1 MKTRKKLSKGF
12 ALILCTILLLSQT
25 LMYSSAEYYPVVSG
39 ISKIGTGQGYSA
51 YWQYWCQG
59 ASTNGNMRAYG
70 CRVVSQAKLLVE
82 AGIASSDVSIF
93 NPDIFFNWAVDTGNF
108 NSGCGEIGT
117 HGSPAV
123 NYAASHGGSLTY
135 HGRVSLTGNNSTD
148 AATAMNYINQG
159 YYVII
164 GCTNHETYVGRA
176 ASLAA
181 GKAVILDSYSSSSQN
196 PYSTYT
202 MDYNPNNL
210 VYSYLLYFSAGS
222 TPNTN
227 PTNTVTVTFLEPD
240 ADAATHCYIYDT
252 EACVARRVTNS
263 AGATMDGVG
272 VNMYSYDLNEY
283 LGSASDSSLKN
294 NKNAWYTS
302 YEVTGKALTKGTRY
316 CYQFFV
322 ILYGNTYYD
331 EIKEFTTTGSYT
343 VTFNANGGSC
353 TASSIAAKCG
363 YNYGAFG
370 TIPSASRS
378 GYTFD
383 GWYTAA
389 NGGTQITSATLY
401 TRTADQTLYAHWTPI
416 PHVHSYTAVVT
427 VPTCTDGGFTT
438 YSCAC
443 GDVYTADSVDPLG
456 HSFGAWTVTKE
467 ATVEE
472 EGVETR
478 YCANCQAAETRSI
491 PKPVPTDVPTFALS
505 DKTVT
510 AGTQF
515 DVTLSVINNPG
526 IVTASVGV
534 TYDPA
539 ILKLVSV
546 TDGGLLGAGTAFPG
560 KDLTALPYTMMWE
573 DSLANA
579 NHTEDGVLATLT
591 FEVLEDVPLGKT
603 PITLSYIKNSTLN
616 VDLDEVAFTLGNGSV
631 EVTDRTPGDAN
642 DDGIVDLK
650 DIVLLRRY
658 LCGGWNVTVNL
669 ANTDVNADGA
679 VDLKDVAIL
688 RRYLAGGWNVE
699 LK

>member
-1 MKTRKKLSKGF
+1 MKKSISIIL
-12 ALILCTILLLSQT
+12 ALCLCFTAVIPLTLQAAAAENYLWPVPSGTSVSQN
-25 LMYSSAEYYPVVSG
+25 YSSGHTALDITGAGGNIVATKSGTVIAVYSGCHNYSGAASSKSGCTSSSCSPNCGLYYNSSYGKSFCNWGYGNGVIIQHADGS
-39 ISKIGTGQGYSA
+39 GYSMYA
-51 YWQYWCQG
+51 HMDSVSVSSG
-59 ASTNGNMRAYG
+59 AT
-70 CRVVSQAKLLVE
+70 VSQGQV
-82 AGIASSDVSIF
+82 
-93 NPDIFFNWAVDTGNF
+93 
-108 NSGCGEIGT
+108 IGVM
-117 HGSPAV
+117 G
-123 NYAASHGGSLTY
+123 
-135 HGRVSLTGNNSTD
+135 
-148 AATAMNYINQG
+148 
-159 YYVII
+159 
-164 GCTNHETYVGRA
+164 
-176 ASLAA
+176 
-181 GKAVILDSYSSSSQN
+181 
-196 PYSTYT
+196 
-202 MDYNPNNL
+202 
-210 VYSYLLYFSAGS
+210 SAGCS
-222 TPNTN
+222 TGRHLHFELCGSVTKSGTYYKPVNSINSSRSAINYVDSPDSN
-227 PTNTVTVTFLEPD
+227 PSTVTVTFLEPD

-343 VTFNANGGSC
+343 VSFNANGGSC

-389 NGGTQITSATLY
+389 DGGTQITSATLY

-427 VPTCTDGGFTT
+427 APTCTDGGFTT
-438 YSCAC
+438 FSCAC

-456 HSFGAWTVTKE
+456 HSFGAWTATKE

-472 EGVETR
+472 ESVETR

-534 TYDPA
+534 TYDSA

-560 KDLTALPYTMMWE
+560 KDLTAIPYTMMWE